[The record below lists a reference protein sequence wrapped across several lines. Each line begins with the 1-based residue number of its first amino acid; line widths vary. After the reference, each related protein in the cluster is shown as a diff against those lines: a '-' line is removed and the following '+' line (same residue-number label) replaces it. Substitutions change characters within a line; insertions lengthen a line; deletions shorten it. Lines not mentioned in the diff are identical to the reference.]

1 MLEYLYS
8 KFDKARIASM
18 CKELA
23 QGNLSFQNLI
33 KNKRNIQLLIML
45 QNKLFVYSDVLD
57 RVLLSLVYGYSIKRV
72 FMFFFSYFSF

>member
-1 MLEYLYS
+1 MLEYLYA

-23 QGNLSFQNLI
+23 QGNFSFQNLI
-33 KNKRNIQLLIML
+33 KNKRNIQLIIML

-57 RVLLSLVYGYSIKRV
+57 RVLLSLVYVYSSKRV
-72 FMFFFSYFSF
+72 FNFFSYFFF